1 MQGVEVLFRRHVSLS
16 MSNTAFEVIVVPYE
30 LGRLRHGVGCGPEHL
45 LARGAVSALES
56 NGAAVRCHTI
66 ELDPKFTGTGYGEAD
81 AAFELIR
88 LVAEQVRHAR
98 ENNAFPV
105 VLAGSCFSA
114 VGVVAGLG
122 EASPG
127 VVWFDA
133 HPDFCEPASTIS
145 GYFDSMGL
153 SVLTGSAWQGLF
165 ATIPGARAVPETA
178 VVLAGARSF
187 DDPSEVARLEAS
199 NIRRLGCEELRTP
212 EALVEQ
218 IGRFSPEITG
228 LPQISGL
235 YVHIDLDVLDKAVAP
250 VNVFGAP
257 DGLDGVELDWLL
269 AALMKECRVRAVTL
283 SAYDPAF
290 DTEDRV
296 PPIAMRLLRTIAQF
310 A

>member
-1 MQGVEVLFRRHVSLS
+1 
-16 MSNTAFEVIVVPYE
+16 MSNTAFAIIVVPYE

-45 LARGAVSALES
+45 LAHGAVAALES

-66 ELDPKFTGTGYGEAD
+66 ELAPQFTSTGYGEAD

-88 LVAEQVRHAR
+88 LVAEQVRQAR
-98 ENNAFPV
+98 EGHAFPV
-105 VLAGSCFSA
+105 ILAGSCFSA

-127 VVWFDA
+127 VVWLDA

-153 SVLTGSAWQGLF
+153 SVLTGSAWQSMH

-187 DDPSEVARLEAS
+187 DDPSEVALLASSDIRQLTCEA
-199 NIRRLGCEELRTP
+199 LRTP
-212 EALVEQ
+212 EALVDAVGQ
-218 IGRFSPEITG
+218 FSPGIT
-228 LPQISGL
+228 GL
-235 YVHIDLDVLDKAVAP
+235 YVHIDLDVLDKTIAP

-257 DGLDGVELDWLL
+257 EGLDGIELDRLV
-269 AALMKECRVRAVTL
+269 ATLMKDCPVRAVTL
-283 SAYDPAF
+283 SAYDPSF

-296 PPIAMRLLRTIAQF
+296 PPIALRLLQTIAQLV
-310 A
+310 